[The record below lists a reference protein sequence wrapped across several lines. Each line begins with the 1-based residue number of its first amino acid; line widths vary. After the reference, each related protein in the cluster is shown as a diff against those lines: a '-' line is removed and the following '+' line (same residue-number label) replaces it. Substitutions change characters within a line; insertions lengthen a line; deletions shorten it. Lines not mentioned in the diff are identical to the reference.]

1 MEKTLSE
8 KSGVLFQFATAI
20 VLTAAA
26 VLFPQVIHLIGKW
39 SHSGNALGTILLPM
53 HFAVLLSG
61 LILGPV
67 AGGMIGAAS
76 PLISH
81 LLTGMPNADQVFLMC
96 VELAVYG
103 ICTGLISKKKIA
115 VPLKILIAQIA
126 GRIVKLFVAALLT
139 LALGDFA
146 LSVGSIAMTFLNGI
160 PGMIL
165 QICLIPLL
173 FYVLKGFT
181 KYYE

>member
-1 MEKTLSE
+1 
-8 KSGVLFQFATAI
+8 
-20 VLTAAA
+20 
-26 VLFPQVIHLIGKW
+26 
-39 SHSGNALGTILLPM
+39 
-53 HFAVLLSG
+53 
-61 LILGPV
+61 
-67 AGGMIGAAS
+67 MIGAAS

-81 LLTGMPNADQVFLMC
+81 LLTEMPNADQVFLMC

-181 KYYE
+181 MYYE

>member
-8 KSGVLFQFATAI
+8 KSGVLFKFVTAI
-20 VLTAAA
+20 VLTASAI
-26 VLFPQVIHLIGKW
+26 LFPQIIHLIGRW
-39 SHSGNALGTILLPM
+39 SHTGNALGTIILPM

-103 ICTGLISKKKIA
+103 ISTGLISQKKIA
-115 VPLKILIAQIA
+115 VSLKILIAQIS
-126 GRIVKLFVAALLT
+126 GRIVKLFVAALLSLV
-139 LALGDFA
+139 LADVAF
-146 LSVGSIAMTFLNGI
+146 SVGSIARTFLNGI

-173 FYVLKGFT
+173 YYNLKGFT
-181 KYYE
+181 K